1 MLRCPWHGW
10 EYDVSTG
17 QSWFAPTKQRVR
29 SYEVTIE
36 QGDSLLDD
44 PDTPAPG
51 WQKGPYVAET
61 FPVSIDR
68 KYIVITI
75 GT

>member
-1 MLRCPWHGW
+1 MPWHGW

-17 QSWFAPTKQRVR
+17 QSWFAPTEQRVR

-44 PDTPAPG
+44 PDTPCARLEERAIRG
-51 WQKGPYVAET
+51 RDV
-61 FPVSIDR
+61 PVSIDR

-75 GT
+75 ST

>member
-1 MLRCPWHGW
+1 M
-10 EYDVSTG
+10 
-17 QSWFAPTKQRVR
+17 R